1 MSITVLHEGSK
12 YTLCHDEAGHFWE
25 LTTPNQKSQFAI
37 PGMVVRTNLHGTLHS
52 AALAQGYTKEDFDR
66 ELQNAPRVKGRND
79 DSDDSVE
86 TRKSGKVIKIGEG
99 NNGKSKSKIDGMFYR
114 RIKLF

>member
-12 YTLCHDEAGHFWE
+12 YTLCHDEASQFWE

-79 DSDDSVE
+79 DSDDSS
-86 TRKSGKVIKIGEG
+86 KPGKVIKIGEG
-99 NNGKSKSKIDGMFYR
+99 NKTGKSKSKFDGMFSR